1 MNPYVLFFFI
11 PLSWFVTVFMIEAGS
26 VVMIPI
32 CKYENYREKMMFTV
46 GSLWAIIGT
55 SLVYLVVSLDGI
67 FAPILYATGE
77 ALFGV
82 LMTLIIV
89 IAFHHF
95 LIGSAE
101 GADSLGKEKTAKLY
115 LTLAMPFALL
125 MAFLG
130 NTVFT
135 SVFSGYGIGLTSTT
149 LTLAKN
155 GELPAALGELPTV
168 LHNSPTTQLFYPN
181 FMQMFFNPFNWVFFI
196 AVVMY
201 VVYFTIA
208 YYGIKER
215 FLLGALALT
224 LAHALFLAS
233 TAVWLPIV
241 FNSAIGNA
249 GYWIFFIL
257 TYVLLYLNT
266 RTNIPWKQVWIVF
279 LTFLGGMM
287 FGAFTQGYIL
297 YDTTHSAM
305 EALYGLPAVPA
316 SLLLTAQP
324 TLEVGAAVLGVAGF
338 LVLGGVTAVSYKVLY
353 KQAVKHAEEAKTATK

>member
-32 CKYENYREKMMFTV
+32 CKYENYREKMMLTV

-67 FAPILYATGE
+67 FAPVLYATGE
-77 ALFGV
+77 ALFGA
-82 LMTLIIV
+82 LMTLIVV

-95 LIGSAE
+95 FIGSAE
-101 GADSLGKEKTAKLY
+101 GADSLGKEKTSKLY
-115 LTLAMPFALL
+115 LTIAMPFALL

-135 SVFSGYGIGLTSTT
+135 SVFSGYGIGLNLPLTT
-149 LTLAKN
+149 VAKVLEN
-155 GELPAALGELPTV
+155 GVGPGGLPSV
-168 LHNSPTTQLFYPN
+168 LHSAPNTQVFYPN

-196 AVVMY
+196 AVLMY
-201 VVYFTIA
+201 VVYFTVA
-208 YYGIKER
+208 FYGIKER

-249 GYWIFFIL
+249 GYWIFVIL

-266 RTNIPWKQVWIVF
+266 YTNIPWKQVWVVF

-297 YDTTHSAM
+297 YDTTHSAL
-305 EALYGLPAVPA
+305 APLGLPSVPA
-316 SLLLTAQP
+316 TLLLTAQP
-324 TLEVGAAVLGVAGF
+324 TLVVGTIVLGVAGL

-353 KQAVKHAEEAKTATK
+353 KQAVKHAEETKTATK

>member
-32 CKYENYREKMMFTV
+32 CKYENYREKMMLTV

-67 FAPILYATGE
+67 FAPIMYATGE

-82 LMTLIIV
+82 LMTLII
-89 IAFHHF
+89 ILAFHHF

-101 GADSLGKEKTAKLY
+101 GADSLGKEKTAKSY
-115 LTLAMPFALL
+115 LTIVMPFALL
-125 MAFLG
+125 VAFLG
-130 NTVFT
+130 NTLFI
-135 SVFSGYGIGLTSTT
+135 SVFSGYGIGLKLPLTT
-149 LTLAKN
+149 VATVLEK
-155 GELPAALGELPTV
+155 GELPAV
-168 LHNSPTTQLFYPN
+168 LHSAPSTQVFYPN
-181 FMQMFFNPFNWVFFI
+181 FMQMIFNPFNWVFFI
-196 AVVMY
+196 AVVFY
-201 VVYFTIA
+201 VVYFTVA
-208 YYGIKER
+208 FYGIKER

-233 TAVWLPIV
+233 TAVWLPLV

-249 GYWIFFIL
+249 GYWIFVIL

-266 RTNIPWKQVWIVF
+266 HTNIPWKQVWIMF
-279 LTFLGGMM
+279 LTFLGGIM
-287 FGAFTQGYIL
+287 FGVFTQGYIL
-297 YDTTHSAM
+297 YDTTHSAL
-305 EALYGLPAVPA
+305 APLGLPSVPA

-338 LVLGGVTAVSYKVLY
+338 LVLGGVTAVSYKILY
-353 KQAVKHAEEAKTATK
+353 KQAVKKAEEAKTATK